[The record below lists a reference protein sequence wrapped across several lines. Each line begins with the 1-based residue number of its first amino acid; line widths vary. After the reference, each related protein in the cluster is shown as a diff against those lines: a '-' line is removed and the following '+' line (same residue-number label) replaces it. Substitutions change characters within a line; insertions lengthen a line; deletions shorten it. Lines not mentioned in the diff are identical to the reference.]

1 MQRSCA
7 AIDLHQRDF
16 LSKFKTKFPYVVT
29 TRGESSSVACIRSV
43 SSIRISKR
51 DVYSDRYYRE
61 KDGDRE
67 REKRRDLLCKKFWC
81 APPSVSLR
89 FLSALLIFDYHP
101 LMRHFWVKDH
111 LLLLLSPPSE
121 TLKSWSRSL
130 REKFWISVGPFNQ
143 VWKQVFVPKRATHRL
158 SVDQIRIDFSN

>member
-1 MQRSCA
+1 M
-7 AIDLHQRDF
+7 
-16 LSKFKTKFPYVVT
+16 
-29 TRGESSSVACIRSV
+29 
-43 SSIRISKR
+43 SIPA
-51 DVYSDRYYRE
+51 DRYYRE

-101 LMRHFWVKDH
+101 LMRRFWVKDH

-143 VWKQVFVPKRATHRL
+143 VWKQVFVPKRDDTPALCRPDSNRFLQLDKHIYIYIYRFSCTVVNKAEIIEGEMEGKEMVYRF
-158 SVDQIRIDFSN
+158 IDDK

>member
-1 MQRSCA
+1 M
-7 AIDLHQRDF
+7 
-16 LSKFKTKFPYVVT
+16 T

-101 LMRHFWVKDH
+101 LMRRFWVKDH

-143 VWKQVFVPKRATHRL
+143 VWKQVFVPKRDDTPALCRPDSNRFLQLDKH
-158 SVDQIRIDFSN
+158 IYIDSRVRWWIKPR